1 MSSFLNTQNSI
12 LNLTNRIEINDS
24 FLDSLLKKIDKKN
37 RIKELLLSR
46 TSITHLPKRET
57 LLLFPN
63 LEKINITGTQITKNQ
78 DYITIC
84 YELQSIPKLYYLDI
98 NICQEIDVKIIL
110 LSLPLLKEVNGQKVD
125 INSMKITFQDELNI
139 STYKFIV
146 DFMQNVNK
154 NNLIFV
160 KNFHDN
166 LSSLMTKCLSDINF
180 HCDKYQNNYN
190 LSIFHSIYKINQYL
204 YHNINNYLLIYGQK
218 ELSTTA
224 QANIYKITEQIAL
237 TMNFYEGLI
246 RNISTSISIILDKII
261 NQNIEQYFKQKAK
274 EVEKNINEKKKLLD
288 EQLNKEFH
296 NRTMGNFDSNFTY
309 NESILNNSMNKKGSS
324 YYYEKNNDDITSLI
338 SSNYNDYN
346 NQKYSTSTNF
356 MTSKKG
362 GMGPDEPRG
371 PNINNYS
378 KEKLNYDL
386 LTGGI
391 KKPKSSCSSHN
402 KGFLIIDNNNTNSDN
417 CSIKTF
423 HQKNSSNKMD
433 EFQNVTDK
441 KRDDSKGSRENS
453 LGRQQNNFFTDYNKI
468 NNNNEKNSETKEH
481 NNNHN
486 NHNNINNMNNTN
498 NNNTNSNRN
507 STNSEIIPLNEF
519 IVLINSIYESKEKEE
534 KINLEKGQPQ
544 ETLEH
549 HIYTYL
555 TRKYGVKHIVIE
567 KAFSIFS
574 SLRKYSNIN
583 SDVLLFAK
591 IIRNDI
597 DESSKDFSKEI
608 KKHLEKLLCN
618 KKIDDDIIKIISN
631 SFYCNDTNT
640 KNIFLNKIYAIKDKN
655 KIINTGDVY
664 NIILELEIK
673 ERNIYL
679 KNFRTLFRR
688 VDTDSDGT
696 INSYDTSVLFGIIFD
711 EIKNEFGNDCINYK
725 NKNDFVNN
733 FMKIFNHY
741 IPKSLTF
748 SQIVKYIKD
757 TDNKILEL
765 LSKKK
770 DIQDNNDEMI

>member
-1 MSSFLNTQNSI
+1 MSSILNNQNSI
-12 LNLTNRIEINDS
+12 INLSNRAEINDS
-24 FLDSLLKKIDKKN
+24 SLDNLLKKIEKKN

-63 LEKINITGTQITKNQ
+63 LEKINIIGTHITKNQ
-78 DYITIC
+78 DYITIS

-98 NICQEIDVKIIL
+98 NICQETDVKIIL

-160 KNFHDN
+160 KSFHDN
-166 LSSLMTKCLSDINF
+166 LSSLMSKCLSDINF

-218 ELSTTA
+218 ELNSTA

-261 NQNIEQYFKQKAK
+261 NQNIENYFKQKTK

-309 NESILNNSMNKKGSS
+309 NESILNNSINKKGSS

-362 GMGPDEPRG
+362 AGGMYGGDDIHPS
-371 PNINNYS
+371 NVNT
-378 KEKLNYDL
+378 KEKLNYEL
-386 LTGGI
+386 IAGGI

-402 KGFLIIDNNNTNSDN
+402 KGFLIIDNGNTNSDN

-423 HQKNSSNKMD
+423 HQKNSNKID
-433 EFQNVTDK
+433 EIQNNDK
-441 KRDDSKGSRENS
+441 KRDDSKSSKENS
-453 LGRQQNNFFTDYNKI
+453 LGKKKRNNNGENNYFMNISDLNNNKNNKKEEETNENEI
-468 NNNNEKNSETKEH
+468 NNN
-481 NNNHN
+481 
-486 NHNNINNMNNTN
+486 
-498 NNNTNSNRN
+498 
-507 STNSEIIPLNEF
+507 EIIPMNEF
-519 IVLINSIYESKEKEE
+519 ILLINSIYESKEKEE

-583 SDVLLFAK
+583 SDVLLFSK

-608 KKHLEKLLCN
+608 KKNLEKLLSN
-618 KKIDDDIIKIISN
+618 KKIDEDIIKIISN
-631 SFYCNDTNT
+631 SFYCNN
-640 KNIFLNKIYAIKDKN
+640 KNSKNLFLNKILMIKEKN
-655 KIINTGDVY
+655 KTINIEDIY

-679 KNFRTLFRR
+679 NNFRILFRR
-688 VDTDSDGT
+688 VDTDSDGI
-696 INSYDTSVLFGIIFD
+696 INFYDTSFLFGLIYE
-711 EIKNEFGNDCINYK
+711 EIKNDEGINIK
-725 NKNDFVNN
+725 NKNDFINN
-733 FMKIFNHY
+733 LMKIFNHY

-748 SQIVKYIKD
+748 SQIVKYLQETNK
-757 TDNKILEL
+757 KILDI
-765 LSKKK
+765 LSKKN
-770 DIQDNNDEMI
+770 DIQDNTNDEIR

>member
-1 MSSFLNTQNSI
+1 MSSILNNQNSI
-12 LNLTNRIEINDS
+12 INLSNRVEINDS
-24 FLDSLLKKIDKKN
+24 SLDNLLKKIEKKN

-63 LEKINITGTQITKNQ
+63 LEKINIIGTHITKNQ
-78 DYITIC
+78 DYITIS

-98 NICQEIDVKIIL
+98 NICQETDVKIIL

-160 KNFHDN
+160 KSFHDN
-166 LSSLMTKCLSDINF
+166 LSSLMSKCLSDINF

-218 ELSTTA
+218 ELNSTA

-261 NQNIEQYFKQKAK
+261 NQNIENYFKQKTK

-309 NESILNNSMNKKGSS
+309 NESILNNSINKKGSS

-362 GMGPDEPRG
+362 AGGMYGGDDIHPS
-371 PNINNYS
+371 NINT
-378 KEKLNYDL
+378 KEKLNYEL
-386 LTGGI
+386 IAGGI

-402 KGFLIIDNNNTNSDN
+402 KGFLIIDNGNTNSDN

-423 HQKNSSNKMD
+423 HQKNSNKID
-433 EFQNVTDK
+433 EIQNNDK
-441 KRDDSKGSRENS
+441 KRDDSKSSKENS
-453 LGRQQNNFFTDYNKI
+453 LGKKKRNNNGDNNYFMNISDLNSNKNNKKEEETNENEI
-468 NNNNEKNSETKEH
+468 NNN
-481 NNNHN
+481 
-486 NHNNINNMNNTN
+486 
-498 NNNTNSNRN
+498 
-507 STNSEIIPLNEF
+507 EIIPMNEF
-519 IVLINSIYESKEKEE
+519 ILLINSIYESKEKEE
-534 KINLEKGQPQ
+534 KVNLEKGQPQ

-583 SDVLLFAK
+583 SDVLLFSK

-608 KKHLEKLLCN
+608 KKNLEKLLSN
-618 KKIDDDIIKIISN
+618 KKIDEDIIKIISN
-631 SFYCNDTNT
+631 SFYCNN
-640 KNIFLNKIYAIKDKN
+640 KNSKNLFLNKILTIKENN
-655 KIINTGDVY
+655 KTINIEDIY
-664 NIILELEIK
+664 NIILEIEIK

-679 KNFRTLFRR
+679 NNFRILFRR
-688 VDTDSDGT
+688 VDTDSDGI
-696 INSYDTSVLFGIIFD
+696 INFYDTSFLFGLIYE
-711 EIKNEFGNDCINYK
+711 EIKNDEGINIK
-725 NKNDFVNN
+725 NKNDFINN
-733 FMKIFNHY
+733 LMKIFNHY

-748 SQIVKYIKD
+748 SQIVKYLQETNK
-757 TDNKILEL
+757 KILDI
-765 LSKKK
+765 LSKKN
-770 DIQDNNDEMI
+770 DIQDNANDEMV

>member
-12 LNLTNRIEINDS
+12 LNLSNRIEINDS
-24 FLDSLLKKIDKKN
+24 FLDSFLKKIDKKS

-46 TSITHLPKRET
+46 TNITHLPKRET

-63 LEKINITGTQITKNQ
+63 LERLNITGTQITKNQ
-78 DYITIC
+78 DYLTIS

-98 NICQEIDVKIIL
+98 NICQETDVKIIL

-160 KNFHDN
+160 KSFHDN
-166 LSSLMTKCLSDINF
+166 LSTLMSKCLSDINF

-218 ELSTTA
+218 ELSSTA
-224 QANIYKITEQIAL
+224 QGNIYKITEQIAIA
-237 TMNFYEGLI
+237 MNFYEGLI

-296 NRTMGNFDSNFTY
+296 NRTMGNFDNNFTY
-309 NESILNNSMNKKGSS
+309 NESILNNSINKKGSS

-338 SSNYNDYN
+338 SSNYNDCN

-362 GMGPDEPRG
+362 GYSGEEPKEAS
-371 PNINNYS
+371 INNYP
-378 KEKLNYDL
+378 KEKINYDL
-386 LTGGI
+386 ITGCM
-391 KKPKSSCSSHN
+391 KKPKSSTNSHN
-402 KGFLIIDNNNTNSDN
+402 KGFLIMDNNFTNSDN

-423 HQKNSSNKMD
+423 HKNSNKME
-433 EFQNVTDK
+433 EFQNIIDK
-441 KRDDSKGSRENS
+441 KKDENKNSRESS
-453 LGRQQNNFFTDYNKI
+453 LGKQQNNYFI
-468 NNNNEKNSETKEH
+468 NEKNENNDTTNTNSNNINSN

-486 NHNNINNMNNTN
+486 GI
-498 NNNTNSNRN
+498 
-507 STNSEIIPLNEF
+507 NSEIIPLNDF
-519 IVLINSIYESKEKEE
+519 LILINSIYESKEKEE
-534 KINLEKGQPQ
+534 KINLEKGLPQ

-549 HIYTYL
+549 HIYTFL

-574 SLRKYSNIN
+574 SLRKYCNIN
-583 SDVLLFAK
+583 SDILLFAK

-597 DESSKDFSKEI
+597 DESSREFSKEI
-608 KKHLEKLLCN
+608 KKNLEKLLYN
-618 KKIDDDIIKIISN
+618 KDIDDDIIKIISN
-631 SFYCNDTNT
+631 SFYCNDNNL
-640 KNIFLNKIYAIKDKN
+640 KNLFLNKIYTIKDKN
-655 KIINTGDVY
+655 KIINTEDIY

-679 KNFRTLFRR
+679 KNLRTLFRR

-696 INSYDTSVLFGIIFD
+696 INTYDTNALFGLIYD
-711 EIKNEFGNDCINYK
+711 EIKDDLNKDEINNFK
-725 NKNDFVNN
+725 NKSEFVNN
-733 FMKIFNHY
+733 LMKIFNYY

-748 SQIVKYIKD
+748 SQIVKYLNDNDKIVLDYLSKIND
-757 TDNKILEL
+757 ITDN
-765 LSKKK
+765 
-770 DIQDNNDEMI
+770 NNDDMI

>member
-1 MSSFLNTQNSI
+1 MSSILNNQNSI
-12 LNLTNRIEINDS
+12 INLSNRVEINDS
-24 FLDSLLKKIDKKN
+24 SLDNLLKKIEKKN

-63 LEKINITGTQITKNQ
+63 LEKINIIGTHITKNQ
-78 DYITIC
+78 DYITIS

-98 NICQEIDVKIIL
+98 NICQETDVKIIL

-160 KNFHDN
+160 KSFHDN
-166 LSSLMTKCLSDINF
+166 LSSLMSKCLSDINF

-218 ELSTTA
+218 ELNSTA

-261 NQNIEQYFKQKAK
+261 NQNIENYFKQKTK

-309 NESILNNSMNKKGSS
+309 NESILNNSINKKGSS

-362 GMGPDEPRG
+362 AGGMYGGDDIHPS
-371 PNINNYS
+371 NINT
-378 KEKLNYDL
+378 KEKLNYEL
-386 LTGGI
+386 IAGGI

-402 KGFLIIDNNNTNSDN
+402 KGFLIIDNGNTNSDN

-423 HQKNSSNKMD
+423 HQKNSNKID
-433 EFQNVTDK
+433 EIQNNDK
-441 KRDDSKGSRENS
+441 KRDDSKSSKENS
-453 LGRQQNNFFTDYNKI
+453 LGKKKRNNNGDNNYFMNISDLNNNKNNKKEEETNENEI
-468 NNNNEKNSETKEH
+468 NNN
-481 NNNHN
+481 
-486 NHNNINNMNNTN
+486 
-498 NNNTNSNRN
+498 
-507 STNSEIIPLNEF
+507 EIIPMNEF
-519 IVLINSIYESKEKEE
+519 ILLINSIYESKEKEE
-534 KINLEKGQPQ
+534 KVNLEKGQPQ

-583 SDVLLFAK
+583 SDVLLFSK

-608 KKHLEKLLCN
+608 KKNLEKLLSN
-618 KKIDDDIIKIISN
+618 KKIDEDIIKIISN
-631 SFYCNDTNT
+631 SFYCNN
-640 KNIFLNKIYAIKDKN
+640 KNSKNLFLNKILTIKENN
-655 KIINTGDVY
+655 KTINIEDIY
-664 NIILELEIK
+664 NIILEIEIK

-679 KNFRTLFRR
+679 NNFRILFRR
-688 VDTDSDGT
+688 VDTDSDGI
-696 INSYDTSVLFGIIFD
+696 INFYDTSFLFGLIYE
-711 EIKNEFGNDCINYK
+711 EIKNDEGINIK
-725 NKNDFVNN
+725 NKNDFINN
-733 FMKIFNHY
+733 LMKIFNHY

-748 SQIVKYIKD
+748 SQIVKYLQETNK
-757 TDNKILEL
+757 KILDI
-765 LSKKK
+765 LSKKN
-770 DIQDNNDEMI
+770 DIQDNANDEMV

>member
-1 MSSFLNTQNSI
+1 MSSFLNNQNSI
-12 LNLTNRIEINDS
+12 LNLSNRVEINDS
-24 FLDSLLKKIDKKN
+24 LLDNLLNKIEKKN
-37 RIKELLLSR
+37 KIKELLLSR

-63 LEKINITGTQITKNQ
+63 LEKINIIGTHITKNQ
-78 DYITIC
+78 DYITIS

-98 NICQEIDVKIIL
+98 NICQETDVKIIL

-160 KNFHDN
+160 KSFHDN
-166 LSSLMTKCLSDINF
+166 LSSLMSKCLSDINF

-218 ELSTTA
+218 ELNSTA

-261 NQNIEQYFKQKAK
+261 NQNIENYFKQKTK

-309 NESILNNSMNKKGSS
+309 NESILNNSINKKGSS

-362 GMGPDEPRG
+362 TGGMYGGDDIHPS
-371 PNINNYS
+371 NNYT
-378 KEKLNYDL
+378 KEKLNYEII
-386 LTGGI
+386 TGGI

-402 KGFLIIDNNNTNSDN
+402 KGFLIIDNGNTNSDN

-423 HQKNSSNKMD
+423 HQKNSNKID
-433 EFQNVTDK
+433 DIQNNEK
-441 KRDDSKGSRENS
+441 RRDDSKSSKENS
-453 LGRQQNNFFTDYNKI
+453 LGKKIKNGDNNYFMNISGLNNNKNNKKEEDNNENEI
-468 NNNNEKNSETKEH
+468 NNN
-481 NNNHN
+481 
-486 NHNNINNMNNTN
+486 
-498 NNNTNSNRN
+498 
-507 STNSEIIPLNEF
+507 EIIPMNEF
-519 IVLINSIYESKEKEE
+519 ILLINSIYESKEKEE

-583 SDVLLFAK
+583 SDILLFSK

-608 KKHLEKLLCN
+608 KKNLEKLLSN
-618 KKIDDDIIKIISN
+618 KRIDEDIIKIISN
-631 SFYCNDTNT
+631 SFYCNN
-640 KNIFLNKIYAIKDKN
+640 KNSKNLFLNKILMIKENN
-655 KIINTGDVY
+655 KTISIEDIY

-679 KNFRTLFRR
+679 NNFKILFRR
-688 VDTDSDGT
+688 VDTDSDGI
-696 INSYDTSVLFGIIFD
+696 INFYDTSFLFGLIYE
-711 EIKNEFGNDCINYK
+711 EIKNDEGINIK
-725 NKNDFVNN
+725 NKNDFINN
-733 FMKIFNHY
+733 LMKIFNHY

-748 SQIVKYIKD
+748 SQIVKYLQETNK
-757 TDNKILEL
+757 KILDI
-765 LSKKK
+765 LSKKN
-770 DIQDNNDEMI
+770 DIQDNANDEMV

>member
-12 LNLTNRIEINDS
+12 LNLSNRTEINDS
-24 FLDSLLKKIDKKN
+24 FLDSFLKKIDKKS

-46 TSITHLPKRET
+46 TNITHLPKRET

-63 LEKINITGTQITKNQ
+63 LERLNITGTQITKNQ
-78 DYITIC
+78 DYLTIS

-98 NICQEIDVKIIL
+98 NICQETDVKIIL

-160 KNFHDN
+160 KSFHDN
-166 LSSLMTKCLSDINF
+166 LSTLMSKCLSDINF

-218 ELSTTA
+218 ELSSTA
-224 QANIYKITEQIAL
+224 QGNIYKITEQIAIA
-237 TMNFYEGLI
+237 MNFYEGLI

-296 NRTMGNFDSNFTY
+296 NRTMGNFDNNFTY
-309 NESILNNSMNKKGSS
+309 NESILNNSINKKGSS

-338 SSNYNDYN
+338 SSNYNDCN

-362 GMGPDEPRG
+362 GYSGEEPKEAS
-371 PNINNYS
+371 INNYP
-378 KEKLNYDL
+378 KEKINYDL
-386 LTGGI
+386 ITGCM
-391 KKPKSSCSSHN
+391 KKPKSSTNSHN
-402 KGFLIIDNNNTNSDN
+402 KGFLIMDNNFTNSDN

-423 HQKNSSNKMD
+423 HKNSNKME
-433 EFQNVTDK
+433 EFQNIIDK
-441 KRDDSKGSRENS
+441 KKDENKNSRESS
-453 LGRQQNNFFTDYNKI
+453 LGKQQNNYFI
-468 NNNNEKNSETKEH
+468 NEKNENNDTTNTNSNNINSN

-486 NHNNINNMNNTN
+486 GI
-498 NNNTNSNRN
+498 
-507 STNSEIIPLNEF
+507 NSEIIPLNDF
-519 IVLINSIYESKEKEE
+519 LILINSIYESKEKEE
-534 KINLEKGQPQ
+534 KINLEKGLPQ

-549 HIYTYL
+549 HIYTFL

-574 SLRKYSNIN
+574 SLRKYCNIN
-583 SDVLLFAK
+583 SDILLFAK

-597 DESSKDFSKEI
+597 DESSREFSKEI
-608 KKHLEKLLCN
+608 KKNLEKLLYN
-618 KKIDDDIIKIISN
+618 KNIDDDIIKIISN
-631 SFYCNDTNT
+631 SFYCNDNNL
-640 KNIFLNKIYAIKDKN
+640 KNLFLNKIYTIKDRN
-655 KIINTGDVY
+655 KIINTEDIY

-696 INSYDTSVLFGIIFD
+696 INTYDTNALFGLIYD
-711 EIKNEFGNDCINYK
+711 EIKDDLNKDEINNFK
-725 NKNDFVNN
+725 NKNEFVNN
-733 FMKIFNHY
+733 LMKIFNYY

-748 SQIVKYIKD
+748 SQIVKYLNDNDIIVLDYLTKINYI
-757 TDNKILEL
+757 TDN
-765 LSKKK
+765 
-770 DIQDNNDEMI
+770 NNDDMI

>member
-1 MSSFLNTQNSI
+1 MSSILNNQNSI
-12 LNLTNRIEINDS
+12 INLSNRAEINDS
-24 FLDSLLKKIDKKN
+24 SLDNLLKKIEKKN

-63 LEKINITGTQITKNQ
+63 LEKINIIGTHITKNQ
-78 DYITIC
+78 DYITIS

-98 NICQEIDVKIIL
+98 NICQETDVKIIL

-160 KNFHDN
+160 KSFHDN
-166 LSSLMTKCLSDINF
+166 LSSLMSKCLSDINF

-218 ELSTTA
+218 ELNSTA
-224 QANIYKITEQIAL
+224 QGNIYKITEQIAL

-261 NQNIEQYFKQKAK
+261 NQNIENYFKQKTK

-296 NRTMGNFDSNFTY
+296 NRTMGNFDSNFAY
-309 NESILNNSMNKKGSS
+309 NESILNNSINKKGSS

-362 GMGPDEPRG
+362 AGGMYGGDDIHPS
-371 PNINNYS
+371 NINI
-378 KEKLNYDL
+378 KEKLNYEL
-386 LTGGI
+386 IAGGL

-402 KGFLIIDNNNTNSDN
+402 KGFLIIDNGNTNSDN

-423 HQKNSSNKMD
+423 HQKNSNKID
-433 EFQNVTDK
+433 EIQNNDK
-441 KRDDSKGSRENS
+441 KRDDSKSSKENS
-453 LGRQQNNFFTDYNKI
+453 LGKKKRNNNGENNYFMNISDLNNNKNNKKEEETNENEI
-468 NNNNEKNSETKEH
+468 NNN
-481 NNNHN
+481 
-486 NHNNINNMNNTN
+486 
-498 NNNTNSNRN
+498 
-507 STNSEIIPLNEF
+507 EIIPMNEF
-519 IVLINSIYESKEKEE
+519 ILLINSIYESKEKEE

-583 SDVLLFAK
+583 SDVLLFSK

-608 KKHLEKLLCN
+608 KKNLEKLLSN
-618 KKIDDDIIKIISN
+618 KKIDEDIIKIISN
-631 SFYCNDTNT
+631 SFYCNN
-640 KNIFLNKIYAIKDKN
+640 KNSKNLFLNKILMIKEKN
-655 KIINTGDVY
+655 KTINIEDIY

-679 KNFRTLFRR
+679 NNFRILFRR
-688 VDTDSDGT
+688 VDTDSDGI
-696 INSYDTSVLFGIIFD
+696 INFYDTSFLFGLIYE
-711 EIKNEFGNDCINYK
+711 EIKNDEGINIK
-725 NKNDFVNN
+725 NKNDFINN
-733 FMKIFNHY
+733 LMKIFNHY

-748 SQIVKYIKD
+748 SQIVKYLQETNK
-757 TDNKILEL
+757 KILDI
-765 LSKKK
+765 LSKKN
-770 DIQDNNDEMI
+770 DIQDNANDEMV

>member
-1 MSSFLNTQNSI
+1 MSSILNNQNSI
-12 LNLTNRIEINDS
+12 INLSNRAEINDS
-24 FLDSLLKKIDKKN
+24 SLDNLLKKIEKKN

-63 LEKINITGTQITKNQ
+63 LEKINIIGTHITKNQ
-78 DYITIC
+78 DYITIS

-98 NICQEIDVKIIL
+98 NICQETDVKIIL

-160 KNFHDN
+160 KSFHDN
-166 LSSLMTKCLSDINF
+166 LSSLMSKCLSDINF

-218 ELSTTA
+218 ELNSTA

-261 NQNIEQYFKQKAK
+261 NQNIENYFKQKTK

-309 NESILNNSMNKKGSS
+309 NESILNNSINKKGSS

-362 GMGPDEPRG
+362 AGGMYGGDDIHPS
-371 PNINNYS
+371 NVNT
-378 KEKLNYDL
+378 KEKLNYEL
-386 LTGGI
+386 IAGGI

-402 KGFLIIDNNNTNSDN
+402 KGFLIIDNGNTNSDN

-423 HQKNSSNKMD
+423 HQKNSNKID
-433 EFQNVTDK
+433 EIQNNDK
-441 KRDDSKGSRENS
+441 KRDDSKSSKENS
-453 LGRQQNNFFTDYNKI
+453 LGKKKRNNNGENNYFMNISDLNNNKNNKKEEETNENEI
-468 NNNNEKNSETKEH
+468 NNN
-481 NNNHN
+481 
-486 NHNNINNMNNTN
+486 
-498 NNNTNSNRN
+498 
-507 STNSEIIPLNEF
+507 EIIPMNEF
-519 IVLINSIYESKEKEE
+519 ILLINSIYESKEKEE

-583 SDVLLFAK
+583 SDVLLFSK

-608 KKHLEKLLCN
+608 KKNLEKLLCN
-618 KKIDDDIIKIISN
+618 KKIDEDIIKIISN
-631 SFYCNDTNT
+631 SFYCNN
-640 KNIFLNKIYAIKDKN
+640 KNSKNLFLNKILMIKEKN
-655 KIINTGDVY
+655 KTINIEDIY

-679 KNFRTLFRR
+679 NNFRILFRR
-688 VDTDSDGT
+688 VDTDSDGI
-696 INSYDTSVLFGIIFD
+696 INFYDTSFLFGLIYE
-711 EIKNEFGNDCINYK
+711 EIKNDEGINIK
-725 NKNDFVNN
+725 NKNDFINN
-733 FMKIFNHY
+733 LMKIFNHY

-748 SQIVKYIKD
+748 SQIVKYLQETNK
-757 TDNKILEL
+757 KILDI
-765 LSKKK
+765 LSKKN
-770 DIQDNNDEMI
+770 DIQDNANDEMV

>member
-12 LNLTNRIEINDS
+12 LNLSNRIEINDS
-24 FLDSLLKKIDKKN
+24 FLDSFLKKIDKKS

-46 TSITHLPKRET
+46 TNITHLPKRET

-63 LEKINITGTQITKNQ
+63 LERLNITGTQITKNQ
-78 DYITIC
+78 DYLTIS

-98 NICQEIDVKIIL
+98 NICQETDVKIIL

-160 KNFHDN
+160 KSFHDN
-166 LSSLMTKCLSDINF
+166 LSTLMSKCLSDINF

-218 ELSTTA
+218 ELSSTA
-224 QANIYKITEQIAL
+224 QGNIYKITEQIAIA
-237 TMNFYEGLI
+237 MNFYEGLI

-296 NRTMGNFDSNFTY
+296 NRTMGNFDNNFTY
-309 NESILNNSMNKKGSS
+309 NESILNNSINKKGSS

-338 SSNYNDYN
+338 SSNYNDCN

-362 GMGPDEPRG
+362 GYSGEEPKEAS
-371 PNINNYS
+371 INNYP
-378 KEKLNYDL
+378 KEKINYDL
-386 LTGGI
+386 ITGCM
-391 KKPKSSCSSHN
+391 KKPKSSTNSHN
-402 KGFLIIDNNNTNSDN
+402 KGFLIMDNNFTNSDN

-423 HQKNSSNKMD
+423 HKNSNKME
-433 EFQNVTDK
+433 EFQNIIDK
-441 KRDDSKGSRENS
+441 KKDENKNSRESS
-453 LGRQQNNFFTDYNKI
+453 LGKQQNNYFI
-468 NNNNEKNSETKEH
+468 NEKNENNDTTNTNSNNINSN

-486 NHNNINNMNNTN
+486 GI
-498 NNNTNSNRN
+498 
-507 STNSEIIPLNEF
+507 NSEIIPLNDF
-519 IVLINSIYESKEKEE
+519 LILINSIYESKEKEE
-534 KINLEKGQPQ
+534 KINLEKGLPQ

-549 HIYTYL
+549 HIYTFL

-574 SLRKYSNIN
+574 SLRKYCNIN
-583 SDVLLFAK
+583 SDILLFAK

-597 DESSKDFSKEI
+597 DESSREFSKEI
-608 KKHLEKLLCN
+608 KKNLEKLLYN
-618 KKIDDDIIKIISN
+618 KNIDDDIVKIISN
-631 SFYCNDTNT
+631 SFYCNDNNL
-640 KNIFLNKIYAIKDKN
+640 KNLFLNKIYTIKDKN
-655 KIINTGDVY
+655 KIINTEDIY

-696 INSYDTSVLFGIIFD
+696 INTYDTNALFGLIYD
-711 EIKNEFGNDCINYK
+711 EIKDDLNKDEINNFK
-725 NKNDFVNN
+725 NKNEFVNN
-733 FMKIFNHY
+733 LMKIFNYY

-748 SQIVKYIKD
+748 SQIVKYLNDNDKIVLDYLTKINYI
-757 TDNKILEL
+757 TDN
-765 LSKKK
+765 
-770 DIQDNNDEMI
+770 NNDDMI

>member
-1 MSSFLNTQNSI
+1 MSSILNNQNSI
-12 LNLTNRIEINDS
+12 INLSNRVEINDS
-24 FLDSLLKKIDKKN
+24 SLDNLLKKIEKKN

-63 LEKINITGTQITKNQ
+63 LEKINIIGTHITKNQ
-78 DYITIC
+78 DYITIS

-98 NICQEIDVKIIL
+98 NICQETDVKIIL

-160 KNFHDN
+160 KSFHDN
-166 LSSLMTKCLSDINF
+166 LSSLMSKCLSDINF

-218 ELSTTA
+218 ELNSTA

-261 NQNIEQYFKQKAK
+261 NQNIENYFKQKTK

-309 NESILNNSMNKKGSS
+309 NESILNNSINKKGSS

-362 GMGPDEPRG
+362 AGGMYGGDDIHPS
-371 PNINNYS
+371 NINT
-378 KEKLNYDL
+378 KEKLNYEL
-386 LTGGI
+386 IAGGI

-402 KGFLIIDNNNTNSDN
+402 KGFLIIDNGNTNSDN

-423 HQKNSSNKMD
+423 HQKNSNKID
-433 EFQNVTDK
+433 EIQNNDK
-441 KRDDSKGSRENS
+441 KRDDSKSSKENS
-453 LGRQQNNFFTDYNKI
+453 LGKKKR
-468 NNNNEKNSETKEH
+468 NNNGEYFM
-481 NNNHN
+481 
-486 NHNNINNMNNTN
+486 NISDV
-498 NNNTNSNRN
+498 NSNKN
-507 STNSEIIPLNEF
+507 NKKEEENNENEIIPMNEF
-519 IVLINSIYESKEKEE
+519 ILLI
-534 KINLEKGQPQ
+534 L
-544 ETLEH
+544 
-549 HIYTYL
+549 
-555 TRKYGVKHIVIE
+555 
-567 KAFSIFS
+567 
-574 SLRKYSNIN
+574 
-583 SDVLLFAK
+583 
-591 IIRNDI
+591 
-597 DESSKDFSKEI
+597 
-608 KKHLEKLLCN
+608 
-618 KKIDDDIIKIISN
+618 
-631 SFYCNDTNT
+631 
-640 KNIFLNKIYAIKDKN
+640 
-655 KIINTGDVY
+655 
-664 NIILELEIK
+664 
-673 ERNIYL
+673 
-679 KNFRTLFRR
+679 
-688 VDTDSDGT
+688 
-696 INSYDTSVLFGIIFD
+696 
-711 EIKNEFGNDCINYK
+711 
-725 NKNDFVNN
+725 
-733 FMKIFNHY
+733 Y
-741 IPKSLTF
+741 I
-748 SQIVKYIKD
+748 
-757 TDNKILEL
+757 
-765 LSKKK
+765 
-770 DIQDNNDEMI
+770 

>member
-12 LNLTNRIEINDS
+12 LNLSNRIEINDS
-24 FLDSLLKKIDKKN
+24 FLDSFLKKIDKKS

-46 TSITHLPKRET
+46 TNITHLPKRET

-63 LEKINITGTQITKNQ
+63 LERLNITGTQITKNQ
-78 DYITIC
+78 DYLTIS

-98 NICQEIDVKIIL
+98 NICQETDVKIIL

-160 KNFHDN
+160 KSFHDN
-166 LSSLMTKCLSDINF
+166 LSTLMSKCLSDINF

-218 ELSTTA
+218 ELSSTA
-224 QANIYKITEQIAL
+224 QGNIYKITEQIAIA
-237 TMNFYEGLI
+237 MNFYEGLI

-296 NRTMGNFDSNFTY
+296 NRTMGNFDNNFTY
-309 NESILNNSMNKKGSS
+309 NESILNNSINKKGSS

-338 SSNYNDYN
+338 SSNYNDCN

-362 GMGPDEPRG
+362 GYSGEEPKEAS
-371 PNINNYS
+371 INNYP
-378 KEKLNYDL
+378 KEKINYDL
-386 LTGGI
+386 ITGCM
-391 KKPKSSCSSHN
+391 KKPKSSTNSHN
-402 KGFLIIDNNNTNSDN
+402 KGFLIMDNNFTNSDN

-423 HQKNSSNKMD
+423 HKNSNKME
-433 EFQNVTDK
+433 EFQNIIDK
-441 KRDDSKGSRENS
+441 KKDENKNSRESS
-453 LGRQQNNFFTDYNKI
+453 LGRQQNNYFIK
-468 NNNNEKNSETKEH
+468 EKNENNDTTNTNSNNINSN

-486 NHNNINNMNNTN
+486 GI
-498 NNNTNSNRN
+498 
-507 STNSEIIPLNEF
+507 NSEIIPLNDF
-519 IVLINSIYESKEKEE
+519 LILINSIYESKEKEE
-534 KINLEKGQPQ
+534 KINLEKGLPQ

-549 HIYTYL
+549 HIYTFL

-574 SLRKYSNIN
+574 SLRKYCNIN
-583 SDVLLFAK
+583 SDILLFAK

-597 DESSKDFSKEI
+597 DESSREFSKEI
-608 KKHLEKLLCN
+608 KKNLEKLLYN
-618 KKIDDDIIKIISN
+618 KNIDDDIIKIISN
-631 SFYCNDTNT
+631 SFYCNDNNL
-640 KNIFLNKIYAIKDKN
+640 KNLFLNKIYTIKDRN
-655 KIINTGDVY
+655 KIINTEDIY

-679 KNFRTLFRR
+679 KNFRALFRR

-696 INSYDTSVLFGIIFD
+696 INTYDTNALFGLIYD
-711 EIKNEFGNDCINYK
+711 EIKDDLNKDEINNFK
-725 NKNDFVNN
+725 NKNEFVNN
-733 FMKIFNHY
+733 LMKIFNYY

-748 SQIVKYIKD
+748 SQIVKYLNDNDKIVLDYLTKIND
-757 TDNKILEL
+757 ITDN
-765 LSKKK
+765 
-770 DIQDNNDEMI
+770 NNDDMI

>member
-1 MSSFLNTQNSI
+1 MSSILNNQNSI
-12 LNLTNRIEINDS
+12 INLSNRVEINDS
-24 FLDSLLKKIDKKN
+24 SLDNLLKKIEKKN

-63 LEKINITGTQITKNQ
+63 LEKINIIGTHITKNQ
-78 DYITIC
+78 DYITIS

-98 NICQEIDVKIIL
+98 NICQETDVKIIL

-160 KNFHDN
+160 KSFHDN
-166 LSSLMTKCLSDINF
+166 LSSLMSKCLSDINF

-218 ELSTTA
+218 ELNSTA

-261 NQNIEQYFKQKAK
+261 NQNIENYFKQKTK

-309 NESILNNSMNKKGSS
+309 NESILNNSINKKGSS

-362 GMGPDEPRG
+362 AGGMYGGDDIHPS
-371 PNINNYS
+371 NINT
-378 KEKLNYDL
+378 KEKLNYEL
-386 LTGGI
+386 IAGGI

-402 KGFLIIDNNNTNSDN
+402 KGFLIIDNGNTNSDN

-423 HQKNSSNKMD
+423 HQKNSNKID
-433 EFQNVTDK
+433 EIQNNDK
-441 KRDDSKGSRENS
+441 KRDDSKSSKENS
-453 LGRQQNNFFTDYNKI
+453 LGKKKRNNNGDNNYFINISDLNSNKNNKKEEETNENEI
-468 NNNNEKNSETKEH
+468 NNN
-481 NNNHN
+481 
-486 NHNNINNMNNTN
+486 
-498 NNNTNSNRN
+498 
-507 STNSEIIPLNEF
+507 EIIPMNEF
-519 IVLINSIYESKEKEE
+519 ILLINSIYESKEKEE
-534 KINLEKGQPQ
+534 KVNLEKGQPQ

-583 SDVLLFAK
+583 SDVLLFSK

-608 KKHLEKLLCN
+608 KKNLEKLLSN
-618 KKIDDDIIKIISN
+618 KKIDEDIIKIISN
-631 SFYCNDTNT
+631 SFYCNN
-640 KNIFLNKIYAIKDKN
+640 KNSKNLFLNKILTIKENN
-655 KIINTGDVY
+655 KTINIEDIY
-664 NIILELEIK
+664 NIILEIEIK

-679 KNFRTLFRR
+679 NNFRILFRR
-688 VDTDSDGT
+688 VDTDSDGI
-696 INSYDTSVLFGIIFD
+696 INFYDTSFLFGLIYE
-711 EIKNEFGNDCINYK
+711 EIKNDEGINIK
-725 NKNDFVNN
+725 NKNDFINN
-733 FMKIFNHY
+733 LMKIFNHY

-748 SQIVKYIKD
+748 SQIVKYLQETNK
-757 TDNKILEL
+757 KILDI
-765 LSKKK
+765 LSKKN
-770 DIQDNNDEMI
+770 DIQDNANDEMV

>member
-274 EVEKNINEKKKLLD
+274 EVEKNINQKKKLLD

>member
-1 MSSFLNTQNSI
+1 MSSILNNQNSI
-12 LNLTNRIEINDS
+12 LNLSNRVEINDS
-24 FLDSLLKKIDKKN
+24 SLDNLLKKIEKKN

-63 LEKINITGTQITKNQ
+63 LEKINIIGTHITKNQ
-78 DYITIC
+78 DYITIS

-98 NICQEIDVKIIL
+98 NICQETDVKIIL

-160 KNFHDN
+160 KSFHDN
-166 LSSLMTKCLSDINF
+166 LSSLMSKCLSDINF

-218 ELSTTA
+218 ELNSTA

-261 NQNIEQYFKQKAK
+261 NQNIENYFKQKTK

-309 NESILNNSMNKKGSS
+309 NESILNNSINKKGSS

-362 GMGPDEPRG
+362 AGGMYGGDDIHPS
-371 PNINNYS
+371 NINT
-378 KEKLNYDL
+378 KEKLNYEL
-386 LTGGI
+386 IAGGI

-402 KGFLIIDNNNTNSDN
+402 KGFLIIDNGNTNSDN

-423 HQKNSSNKMD
+423 HQKNSNKID
-433 EFQNVTDK
+433 EIQNNDK
-441 KRDDSKGSRENS
+441 KRDDSKSSKENS
-453 LGRQQNNFFTDYNKI
+453 LGKKKRNNNGDNNYFMNISDLNSNKNNKKEEETNENEI
-468 NNNNEKNSETKEH
+468 NNN
-481 NNNHN
+481 
-486 NHNNINNMNNTN
+486 
-498 NNNTNSNRN
+498 
-507 STNSEIIPLNEF
+507 EIIPMNEF
-519 IVLINSIYESKEKEE
+519 ILLINSIYESKEKEE
-534 KINLEKGQPQ
+534 KVNLEKGQPQ

-583 SDVLLFAK
+583 SDVLLFSK

-608 KKHLEKLLCN
+608 KKNLEKLLSN
-618 KKIDDDIIKIISN
+618 KKIDEDIIKIISN
-631 SFYCNDTNT
+631 SFYCNN
-640 KNIFLNKIYAIKDKN
+640 KNSKNLFLNKILTIKENN
-655 KIINTGDVY
+655 KTINIEDIY
-664 NIILELEIK
+664 NIILEIEIK

-679 KNFRTLFRR
+679 NNFRILFRR
-688 VDTDSDGT
+688 VDTDSDGI
-696 INSYDTSVLFGIIFD
+696 INFYDTSFLFGLIYE
-711 EIKNEFGNDCINYK
+711 EIKNDEGINIK
-725 NKNDFVNN
+725 NKNDFINN
-733 FMKIFNHY
+733 LMKIFNHY

-748 SQIVKYIKD
+748 SQIVKYLQETNK
-757 TDNKILEL
+757 KILDI
-765 LSKKK
+765 LSKKN
-770 DIQDNNDEMI
+770 DIQDNTNDELV

>member
-1 MSSFLNTQNSI
+1 MSSILNNQNSI
-12 LNLTNRIEINDS
+12 LNLSNRVEINDS
-24 FLDSLLKKIDKKN
+24 SLDNLLKKIEKKN

-63 LEKINITGTQITKNQ
+63 LEKINIIGTHITKNQ
-78 DYITIC
+78 DYITIS

-98 NICQEIDVKIIL
+98 NICQETDVKIIL

-125 INSMKITFQDELNI
+125 INSMKITFQEELNM

-146 DFMQNVNK
+146 DFMQYVNK
-154 NNLIFV
+154 NNLIFIE
-160 KNFHDN
+160 KFHDN
-166 LSSLMTKCLSDINF
+166 LSSLMSKCLSDINF

-204 YHNINNYLLIYGQK
+204 YHNINNYLLIYGLK
-218 ELSTTA
+218 ELNTEQ
-224 QANIYKITEQIAL
+224 QANVYKITEQIAL

-261 NQNIEQYFKQKAK
+261 NQNIENYFKQKTK

-309 NESILNNSMNKKGSS
+309 NESILNNSINKKGSS

-362 GMGPDEPRG
+362 AGGMYGGDDIHPS
-371 PNINNYS
+371 NINA
-378 KEKLNYDL
+378 KEKLNYEL
-386 LTGGI
+386 IAGGI

-402 KGFLIIDNNNTNSDN
+402 KGFLIIDNGNTNSDN

-423 HQKNSSNKMD
+423 HQKNSNKID
-433 EFQNVTDK
+433 EIQNNDK
-441 KRDDSKGSRENS
+441 KRDDSKSSKENS
-453 LGRQQNNFFTDYNKI
+453 LGKKKRNNNGEYFMNISDVNNNKNNKKEEENNENEI
-468 NNNNEKNSETKEH
+468 NNN
-481 NNNHN
+481 
-486 NHNNINNMNNTN
+486 
-498 NNNTNSNRN
+498 
-507 STNSEIIPLNEF
+507 EIIPINDF
-519 IVLINSIYESKEKEE
+519 ILLINSIYESKEKEE
-534 KINLEKGQPQ
+534 KVNLEKGLPQ

-583 SDVLLFAK
+583 SDVLLFSK

-608 KKHLEKLLCN
+608 KKNLEKLLSN
-618 KKIDDDIIKIISN
+618 KKIDEDIIKIISN
-631 SFYCNDTNT
+631 SFYCNN
-640 KNIFLNKIYAIKDKN
+640 KNSKNLFLNKILTIKEKN
-655 KIINTGDVY
+655 KTISIEDIY

-679 KNFRTLFRR
+679 NNFRILFRR
-688 VDTDSDGT
+688 VDTDSDGI
-696 INSYDTSVLFGIIFD
+696 INFYDTSFLFGLIYE
-711 EIKNEFGNDCINYK
+711 EIKNDEGINIK
-725 NKNDFVNN
+725 NKNDFINN
-733 FMKIFNHY
+733 LMKIFNHY

-748 SQIVKYIKD
+748 SQIVKYLQETNK
-757 TDNKILEL
+757 KILDI
-765 LSKKK
+765 LSKKN
-770 DIQDNNDEMI
+770 DIQDNTNDELV

>member
-1 MSSFLNTQNSI
+1 MSSILNNQNSI
-12 LNLTNRIEINDS
+12 INLSNHAEINDTS
-24 FLDSLLKKIDKKN
+24 LDNLLKKIDKKN

-46 TSITHLPKRET
+46 TSLTHLPKRET
-57 LLLFPN
+57 ILLFPN
-63 LEKINITGTQITKNQ
+63 LEKINIIGTLITKNQ
-78 DYITIC
+78 DYITIS

-98 NICQEIDVKIIL
+98 NICQETDVKIIL

-160 KNFHDN
+160 KSFHDN
-166 LSSLMTKCLSDINF
+166 LSSLMSKCLSDINF

-218 ELSTTA
+218 ELNSTA

-261 NQNIEQYFKQKAK
+261 NQNIENYFKQKTK

-309 NESILNNSMNKKGSS
+309 NESILNNSINKKGSS

-362 GMGPDEPRG
+362 AGGMYGGDDIHPS
-371 PNINNYS
+371 NVNT
-378 KEKLNYDL
+378 KEKLNYEL
-386 LTGGI
+386 IAGGI

-402 KGFLIIDNNNTNSDN
+402 KGFLIIDNGNTNSDN

-423 HQKNSSNKMD
+423 HQKNSNKID
-433 EFQNVTDK
+433 EIQNNDK
-441 KRDDSKGSRENS
+441 KRDDSKSSKENS
-453 LGRQQNNFFTDYNKI
+453 LGKKKRNNNGDNNYFMNISDLNNNKNNKKEEENNENEI
-468 NNNNEKNSETKEH
+468 NNN
-481 NNNHN
+481 
-486 NHNNINNMNNTN
+486 
-498 NNNTNSNRN
+498 
-507 STNSEIIPLNEF
+507 EIIPMNEF
-519 IVLINSIYESKEKEE
+519 ILLINSIYESKEKEE

-583 SDVLLFAK
+583 SDVLLFSK

-608 KKHLEKLLCN
+608 KKNLEKLLCN
-618 KKIDDDIIKIISN
+618 KKIDEDIIKIISN
-631 SFYCNDTNT
+631 SFYCNN
-640 KNIFLNKIYAIKDKN
+640 KNSKNLFLNKILMIKEKN
-655 KIINTGDVY
+655 KTINIEDIY

-679 KNFRTLFRR
+679 NNFRILFRR
-688 VDTDSDGT
+688 VDTDSDGI
-696 INSYDTSVLFGIIFD
+696 INFYDTSFLFGLIYE
-711 EIKNEFGNDCINYK
+711 EIKNDEGINIK
-725 NKNDFVNN
+725 NKNDFINN
-733 FMKIFNHY
+733 LMKIFNHY

-748 SQIVKYIKD
+748 SQIVKYLQETNK
-757 TDNKILEL
+757 KILDI
-765 LSKKK
+765 LSKKN
-770 DIQDNNDEMI
+770 DIQDNSNDEMV

>member
-1 MSSFLNTQNSI
+1 MSSILNNQNSI
-12 LNLTNRIEINDS
+12 INLSNRAEINDS
-24 FLDSLLKKIDKKN
+24 SLDNLLKKIEKKN

-63 LEKINITGTQITKNQ
+63 LEKINIIGTHITKNQ
-78 DYITIC
+78 DYITIS

-98 NICQEIDVKIIL
+98 NICQETDVKIIL

-160 KNFHDN
+160 KSFHDN
-166 LSSLMTKCLSDINF
+166 LSSLMSKCLSDINF

-218 ELSTTA
+218 ELNSTA
-224 QANIYKITEQIAL
+224 QGNIYKITEQIAL

-261 NQNIEQYFKQKAK
+261 NQNIENYFKQKTK

-309 NESILNNSMNKKGSS
+309 NESILNNSINKKGSS

-362 GMGPDEPRG
+362 AGGMYGGDDIHPS
-371 PNINNYS
+371 NINT
-378 KEKLNYDL
+378 KEKLNYEL
-386 LTGGI
+386 IAGGI

-402 KGFLIIDNNNTNSDN
+402 KGFLIIDNGNTNSDN

-423 HQKNSSNKMD
+423 HQKNSNKID
-433 EFQNVTDK
+433 EIQNNDK
-441 KRDDSKGSRENS
+441 KRDDSKSSKENS
-453 LGRQQNNFFTDYNKI
+453 LGKKKRNNNGDNNYFMNISDLNNNKNNKKEEENNENEI
-468 NNNNEKNSETKEH
+468 NNN
-481 NNNHN
+481 
-486 NHNNINNMNNTN
+486 
-498 NNNTNSNRN
+498 
-507 STNSEIIPLNEF
+507 EIIPMNEF
-519 IVLINSIYESKEKEE
+519 ILLINSIYESKEKEE

-583 SDVLLFAK
+583 SDVLLFSK

-608 KKHLEKLLCN
+608 KKNLEKLLCN
-618 KKIDDDIIKIISN
+618 KKIDEDIIKIISN
-631 SFYCNDTNT
+631 SFYCNN
-640 KNIFLNKIYAIKDKN
+640 KNSKNLFLNKILMIKEKN
-655 KIINTGDVY
+655 KTINIEDIY

-679 KNFRTLFRR
+679 NNFRILFRR
-688 VDTDSDGT
+688 VDTDSDGI
-696 INSYDTSVLFGIIFD
+696 INFYDTSFLFGLIYE
-711 EIKNEFGNDCINYK
+711 EIKNDEGINIK
-725 NKNDFVNN
+725 NKNDFINN
-733 FMKIFNHY
+733 LMKIFNHY

-748 SQIVKYIKD
+748 SQIVKYLQETNK
-757 TDNKILEL
+757 KILDI
-765 LSKKK
+765 LSKKN
-770 DIQDNNDEMI
+770 DIQDNTNDEIR

>member
-1 MSSFLNTQNSI
+1 MSSISNNQNSI
-12 LNLTNRIEINDS
+12 LNLSNRVEINDTS
-24 FLDSLLKKIDKKN
+24 LDNLLKKIEKKN

-63 LEKINITGTQITKNQ
+63 LEKINIIGTHITKNQ
-78 DYITIC
+78 DYITIS

-98 NICQEIDVKIIL
+98 NICQETDVKIIL

-160 KNFHDN
+160 KSFHDN
-166 LSSLMTKCLSDINF
+166 LSSLMSNCLSDINF

-218 ELSTTA
+218 ELNSTA

-237 TMNFYEGLI
+237 KMNFYEGLI

-261 NQNIEQYFKQKAK
+261 NQNIENYFKQKTK

-309 NESILNNSMNKKGSS
+309 NESILNNSINKKGSS

-362 GMGPDEPRG
+362 AGGMYGGDDIHPS
-371 PNINNYS
+371 NINT
-378 KEKLNYDL
+378 KEKLNYEL
-386 LTGGI
+386 IAGGI

-402 KGFLIIDNNNTNSDN
+402 KGFLIIDNGNTNSDN

-423 HQKNSSNKMD
+423 HQKNSNKID
-433 EFQNVTDK
+433 EIQNNDK
-441 KRDDSKGSRENS
+441 KRDDSKSSKENS
-453 LGRQQNNFFTDYNKI
+453 LGKKKRNNNGENNYFMNISDLNNNKNNKKEEENNENEI
-468 NNNNEKNSETKEH
+468 NNN
-481 NNNHN
+481 
-486 NHNNINNMNNTN
+486 
-498 NNNTNSNRN
+498 
-507 STNSEIIPLNEF
+507 EIIPMNEF
-519 IVLINSIYESKEKEE
+519 ILLINSIYESKEKEE

-583 SDVLLFAK
+583 SDVLLFSK
-591 IIRNDI
+591 IIRNEI

-608 KKHLEKLLCN
+608 KKNLEKLLSN
-618 KKIDDDIIKIISN
+618 KKIDEDIIKIISN
-631 SFYCNDTNT
+631 SFYCNN
-640 KNIFLNKIYAIKDKN
+640 KNSKNLFLNKILMIKEKN
-655 KIINTGDVY
+655 KTINIEDIY

-679 KNFRTLFRR
+679 NNFRILFRR
-688 VDTDSDGT
+688 VDTDSDGI
-696 INSYDTSVLFGIIFD
+696 INFYDTSFLFGLIYE
-711 EIKNEFGNDCINYK
+711 EIKNDEGINIK
-725 NKNDFVNN
+725 NKNDFINN
-733 FMKIFNHY
+733 LMKIFNHY

-748 SQIVKYIKD
+748 SQIVKYLQETNK
-757 TDNKILEL
+757 KILDI
-765 LSKKK
+765 LSKKN
-770 DIQDNNDEMI
+770 DIQDNANDEMV

>member
-12 LNLTNRIEINDS
+12 LNLSNRIEINDS
-24 FLDSLLKKIDKKN
+24 FLDSFLKKIDKKS

-46 TSITHLPKRET
+46 TNITHLPKRET

-63 LEKINITGTQITKNQ
+63 LERLNITGTQITKNQ
-78 DYITIC
+78 DYLTIS

-98 NICQEIDVKIIL
+98 NICQETDVKIIL

-160 KNFHDN
+160 KSFHDN
-166 LSSLMTKCLSDINF
+166 LSTLMSKCLSDINF

-218 ELSTTA
+218 ELSSTA
-224 QANIYKITEQIAL
+224 QGNIYKITEQIAIA
-237 TMNFYEGLI
+237 MNFYEGLI

-296 NRTMGNFDSNFTY
+296 NRTMGNFDNNFTY
-309 NESILNNSMNKKGSS
+309 IESILNNSINKKGSS

-338 SSNYNDYN
+338 SSNYNDCN

-362 GMGPDEPRG
+362 GYSGEEPKEAS
-371 PNINNYS
+371 INNYP
-378 KEKLNYDL
+378 KEKINYDL
-386 LTGGI
+386 ITGCM
-391 KKPKSSCSSHN
+391 KKPKSSTNSHN
-402 KGFLIIDNNNTNSDN
+402 KGFLIMDNNFTNSDN

-423 HQKNSSNKMD
+423 HKNSNKME
-433 EFQNVTDK
+433 EFQNIIDK
-441 KRDDSKGSRENS
+441 KKDENKNSRESS
-453 LGRQQNNFFTDYNKI
+453 LGRQQNNYFIK
-468 NNNNEKNSETKEH
+468 EKNENNGTTNTNSNNINSN

-486 NHNNINNMNNTN
+486 GI
-498 NNNTNSNRN
+498 
-507 STNSEIIPLNEF
+507 NSEIIPLNDF
-519 IVLINSIYESKEKEE
+519 LILINSIYESKEKEE
-534 KINLEKGQPQ
+534 KINLEKGLPQ

-549 HIYTYL
+549 HIYTFL
-555 TRKYGVKHIVIE
+555 TRKYGIKHIVIE

-574 SLRKYSNIN
+574 SLRKYCNIN
-583 SDVLLFAK
+583 SDILLFAK

-597 DESSKDFSKEI
+597 DESSREFSKEI
-608 KKHLEKLLCN
+608 KKIWKN
-618 KKIDDDIIKIISN
+618 YYIIKILMM
-631 SFYCNDTNT
+631 TLL
-640 KNIFLNKIYAIKDKN
+640 KLFLIHFIAM
-655 KIINTGDVY
+655 II
-664 NIILELEIK
+664 I
-673 ERNIYL
+673 
-679 KNFRTLFRR
+679 
-688 VDTDSDGT
+688 
-696 INSYDTSVLFGIIFD
+696 
-711 EIKNEFGNDCINYK
+711 
-725 NKNDFVNN
+725 
-733 FMKIFNHY
+733 
-741 IPKSLTF
+741 
-748 SQIVKYIKD
+748 
-757 TDNKILEL
+757 
-765 LSKKK
+765 
-770 DIQDNNDEMI
+770 

>member
-1 MSSFLNTQNSI
+1 MSSILNNQNSI
-12 LNLTNRIEINDS
+12 INLSNRVEINDS
-24 FLDSLLKKIDKKN
+24 SLDNLLKKIEKKN

-63 LEKINITGTQITKNQ
+63 LEKINIIGTHITKNQ
-78 DYITIC
+78 DYITIS

-98 NICQEIDVKIIL
+98 NICQETDVKIIL

-160 KNFHDN
+160 KSFHDN
-166 LSSLMTKCLSDINF
+166 LSSLMSKCLSDINF

-218 ELSTTA
+218 ELNSTA

-261 NQNIEQYFKQKAK
+261 NQNIENYFKQKTK

-309 NESILNNSMNKKGSS
+309 NESILNNSINKKGSS

-362 GMGPDEPRG
+362 AGGMYGGDDIHPS
-371 PNINNYS
+371 NINT
-378 KEKLNYDL
+378 KEKLNYEL
-386 LTGGI
+386 IAGGI

-402 KGFLIIDNNNTNSDN
+402 KGFLIIDNGNTNSDN

-423 HQKNSSNKMD
+423 HQKNSNKID
-433 EFQNVTDK
+433 EIQNNDK
-441 KRDDSKGSRENS
+441 KRDDSKSSKENS
-453 LGRQQNNFFTDYNKI
+453 LGKKKRNNNGDNNYFMNISDLNNNKNNKKEEETNENEI
-468 NNNNEKNSETKEH
+468 NNN
-481 NNNHN
+481 
-486 NHNNINNMNNTN
+486 
-498 NNNTNSNRN
+498 
-507 STNSEIIPLNEF
+507 EIIPMNEF
-519 IVLINSIYESKEKEE
+519 ILLINSIYESKEKEE
-534 KINLEKGQPQ
+534 KVNLEKGQPQ

-583 SDVLLFAK
+583 SDVLLFSK

-608 KKHLEKLLCN
+608 KKNLEKLLSN
-618 KKIDDDIIKIISN
+618 KKIDEDIIKIISN
-631 SFYCNDTNT
+631 SFYCNN
-640 KNIFLNKIYAIKDKN
+640 KNSKNLFLNKILTIKENN
-655 KIINTGDVY
+655 KTINIEDIY

-679 KNFRTLFRR
+679 NNFRILFRR
-688 VDTDSDGT
+688 VDTDSDGI
-696 INSYDTSVLFGIIFD
+696 INFYDTSFLFGLIYE
-711 EIKNEFGNDCINYK
+711 EIKNDEGINIK
-725 NKNDFVNN
+725 NKNDFINN
-733 FMKIFNHY
+733 LMKIFNHY

-748 SQIVKYIKD
+748 SQIVKYLQETNK
-757 TDNKILEL
+757 KILDI
-765 LSKKK
+765 LSKKN
-770 DIQDNNDEMI
+770 DIQDNANDEMV

>member
-1 MSSFLNTQNSI
+1 MSSILNNQNSI
-12 LNLTNRIEINDS
+12 LNLSNRVEINDS
-24 FLDSLLKKIDKKN
+24 SLDNLLKKIEKKN

-63 LEKINITGTQITKNQ
+63 LEKINIIGTHITKNQ
-78 DYITIC
+78 DYITIS

-98 NICQEIDVKIIL
+98 NICQETDVKIIL

-125 INSMKITFQDELNI
+125 INSMKITFQEELNM

-146 DFMQNVNK
+146 DFMQYVNK
-154 NNLIFV
+154 NNLIFIE
-160 KNFHDN
+160 KFHDN
-166 LSSLMTKCLSDINF
+166 LSSLMSKCLSDINF

-204 YHNINNYLLIYGQK
+204 YHNINNYLLIYGLK
-218 ELSTTA
+218 ELNTEQ
-224 QANIYKITEQIAL
+224 QANVYKITEQIAL

-261 NQNIEQYFKQKAK
+261 NQNIENYFKQKTK

-309 NESILNNSMNKKGSS
+309 NESILNNSINKKGSS

-362 GMGPDEPRG
+362 AGGMYGGDDIHPS
-371 PNINNYS
+371 NINA
-378 KEKLNYDL
+378 KEKLNYEL
-386 LTGGI
+386 ITGGI

-402 KGFLIIDNNNTNSDN
+402 KGFLIIDNGNTNSDN

-423 HQKNSSNKMD
+423 HQKNSNKID
-433 EFQNVTDK
+433 EIQNNDK
-441 KRDDSKGSRENS
+441 KRDDSKSSKENS
-453 LGRQQNNFFTDYNKI
+453 LGKKKRNNNGEYFMNISDVNSNKNNKKEEENNENEI
-468 NNNNEKNSETKEH
+468 NNN
-481 NNNHN
+481 
-486 NHNNINNMNNTN
+486 
-498 NNNTNSNRN
+498 
-507 STNSEIIPLNEF
+507 EIIPINDF
-519 IVLINSIYESKEKEE
+519 ILLINSIYESKEKEE
-534 KINLEKGQPQ
+534 KVNLEKGLPQ

-583 SDVLLFAK
+583 SDVLLFSK

-608 KKHLEKLLCN
+608 KKNLEKLLSN
-618 KKIDDDIIKIISN
+618 KKIDEDIIKIISN
-631 SFYCNDTNT
+631 SFYCNN
-640 KNIFLNKIYAIKDKN
+640 KNSKNLFLNKILTIKEKN
-655 KIINTGDVY
+655 KTISIEDIY

-679 KNFRTLFRR
+679 NNFRILFRR
-688 VDTDSDGT
+688 VDTDSDGI
-696 INSYDTSVLFGIIFD
+696 INFYDTSFLFGLIYE
-711 EIKNEFGNDCINYK
+711 EIKNDEGINIK
-725 NKNDFVNN
+725 NKNDFINN
-733 FMKIFNHY
+733 LMKIFNHY

-748 SQIVKYIKD
+748 SQIVKYLQETNK
-757 TDNKILEL
+757 KILDI
-765 LSKKK
+765 LSKKN
-770 DIQDNNDEMI
+770 DIQDNANDEMV

>member
-1 MSSFLNTQNSI
+1 MSYFLNNQNSI
-12 LNLTNRIEINDS
+12 INLTNRIEINDS
-24 FLDSLLKKIDKKN
+24 LLDSILKKIEKKN

-57 LLLFPN
+57 LLQFPN
-63 LEKINITGTQITKNQ
+63 LERINITGTQITKNQ
-78 DYITIC
+78 DYITIS
-84 YELQSIPKLYYLDI
+84 YELQSIPKLYYLDL
-98 NICQEIDVKIIL
+98 NICQETDVKIIL

-146 DFMQNVNK
+146 EFMQNVNK
-154 NNLIFV
+154 NNLVFV
-160 KNFHDN
+160 KSFHDN
-166 LSSLMTKCLSDINF
+166 LSSLMSKCLLDINF

-204 YHNINNYLLIYGQK
+204 YLNINNYLLIYGQK
-218 ELSTTA
+218 ELSSTA
-224 QANIYKITEQIAL
+224 QGNIYKITEQIVG

-261 NQNIEQYFKQKAK
+261 NQNIEQYFKQKTK

-309 NESILNNSMNKKGSS
+309 NESILNNSINKKGSS
-324 YYYEKNNDDITSLI
+324 YYYEKNNEDITSLI

-362 GMGPDEPRG
+362 GMGPDEHKG
-371 PNINNYS
+371 LNINNYM

-386 LTGGI
+386 VGVGGGI

-402 KGFLIIDNNNTNSDN
+402 KGFLILDNNLNSDN
-417 CSIKTF
+417 SSIKTF
-423 HQKNSSNKMD
+423 HQKNSNKMN
-433 EFQNVTDK
+433 EFQNNIDK

-453 LGRQQNNFFTDYNKI
+453 LGKQPNFINISDYNKSNI
-468 NNNNEKNSETKEH
+468 ENKEQNNPNNN
-481 NNNHN
+481 
-486 NHNNINNMNNTN
+486 
-498 NNNTNSNRN
+498 SNQN
-507 STNSEIIPLNEF
+507 STRSEIIPLNDF
-519 IVLINSIYESKEKEE
+519 IILINSIYESKEKEE

-574 SLRKYSNIN
+574 SLRKYSNVN

-591 IIRNDI
+591 IIRNEI
-597 DESSKDFSKEI
+597 EESSKDFSKEI
-608 KKHLEKLLCN
+608 KNNLEKLLN
-618 KKIDDDIIKIISN
+618 DKKIDDDIIKIISN
-631 SFYCNDTNT
+631 SFYCNDNNA
-640 KNIFLNKIYAIKDKN
+640 KNLFLQKIYSVKEKN
-655 KIINTGDVY
+655 NVVNTEDIY
-664 NIILELEIK
+664 NAILELEIK
-673 ERNIYL
+673 ERTLYL
-679 KNFRTLFRR
+679 KNFKSLFKR
-688 VDTDSDGT
+688 VDTDSDGI
-696 INSYDTSVLFGIIFD
+696 INSYDASILFGLIYD
-711 EIKNEFGNDCINYK
+711 EIKDDFENVENNIG
-725 NKNDFVNN
+725 NKNEFVNN
-733 FMKIFNHY
+733 LMKIFNHY
-741 IPKSLTF
+741 IPKSLNF
-748 SQIVKYIKD
+748 SQIVKYLKD
-757 TDNKILEL
+757 NYKNVLDCLT
-765 LSKKK
+765 KKN
-770 DIQDNNDEMI
+770 DIQDNNDDEMI

>member
-12 LNLTNRIEINDS
+12 LNLSNRIEINDS

-63 LEKINITGTQITKNQ
+63 LEKINITGTQITQNQ
-78 DYITIC
+78 DYITIS

-160 KNFHDN
+160 KSFHDN
-166 LSSLMTKCLSDINF
+166 LSSLMSKCLLDINF

-218 ELSTTA
+218 ELNSTA

-261 NQNIEQYFKQKAK
+261 NQNIEQYFKQKTK
-274 EVEKNINEKKKLLD
+274 EVEKSLNEKKKLLD

-362 GMGPDEPRG
+362 GMGPDESRG
-371 PNINNYS
+371 VNINNYT

-423 HQKNSSNKMD
+423 HQKNSNKID
-433 EFQNVTDK
+433 ELQNITDK

-453 LGRQQNNFFTDYNKI
+453 LGRQQNNYFTNILDYNKI
-468 NNNNEKNSETKEH
+468 NNNERNIENKEQ
-481 NNNHN
+481 NNK
-486 NHNNINNMNNTN
+486 INNNNTN
-498 NNNTNSNRN
+498 NNHN
-507 STNSEIIPLNEF
+507 STGSETIPLNEF
-519 IVLINSIYESKEKEE
+519 IILINSIYESKEKEE

-597 DESSKDFSKEI
+597 DESSKDFSNEI
-608 KKHLEKLLCN
+608 KKNLDKLLYN

-631 SFYCNDTNT
+631 SFYCNDNNT
-640 KNIFLNKIYAIKDKN
+640 KNLFLNKIYSIKEKN
-655 KIINTGDVY
+655 KIINIEDIY

-696 INSYDTSVLFGIIFD
+696 INSYDTSILFGLIYD
-711 EIKNEFGNDCINYK
+711 EIKNDFGNDGYNIK

-733 FMKIFNHY
+733 LMKIFNHY

-757 TDNKILEL
+757 TDNKILDY
-765 LSKKK
+765 LSKKN
-770 DIQDNNDEMI
+770 DIQDNNNDEMI

>member
-1 MSSFLNTQNSI
+1 MSSILNNQNSI
-12 LNLTNRIEINDS
+12 INLSNRAEINDS
-24 FLDSLLKKIDKKN
+24 SLDNLLKKIEKKN

-63 LEKINITGTQITKNQ
+63 LEKINIIGTHITKNQ
-78 DYITIC
+78 DYITIS

-98 NICQEIDVKIIL
+98 NICQETDVKIIL

-160 KNFHDN
+160 KSFHDN
-166 LSSLMTKCLSDINF
+166 LSSLMSKCLSDINF

-218 ELSTTA
+218 ELNSTA
-224 QANIYKITEQIAL
+224 QGNIYKITEQIAL

-261 NQNIEQYFKQKAK
+261 NQNIENYFKQKTK

-309 NESILNNSMNKKGSS
+309 NESILNNSINKKGSS

-362 GMGPDEPRG
+362 AGGMYGGDDIHPS
-371 PNINNYS
+371 NVNT
-378 KEKLNYDL
+378 KEKLNYEL
-386 LTGGI
+386 IAGGI

-402 KGFLIIDNNNTNSDN
+402 KGFLIIDNGNTNSDN

-423 HQKNSSNKMD
+423 HQKNSNKID
-433 EFQNVTDK
+433 EIQNNDK
-441 KRDDSKGSRENS
+441 KRDDSKSSKENS
-453 LGRQQNNFFTDYNKI
+453 LGKKKRNNNGENNYFMNISDLNNNKNNKKEEETNENEI
-468 NNNNEKNSETKEH
+468 NNN
-481 NNNHN
+481 
-486 NHNNINNMNNTN
+486 
-498 NNNTNSNRN
+498 
-507 STNSEIIPLNEF
+507 EIIPMNEF
-519 IVLINSIYESKEKEE
+519 ILLINSIYESKEKEE

-583 SDVLLFAK
+583 SDVLLFSK

-608 KKHLEKLLCN
+608 KKNLEKLLSN
-618 KKIDDDIIKIISN
+618 KKIDEDIIKIISN
-631 SFYCNDTNT
+631 SFYCNN
-640 KNIFLNKIYAIKDKN
+640 KNSKNLFLNKILMIKEKN
-655 KIINTGDVY
+655 KTINIEDIY

-679 KNFRTLFRR
+679 NNFRILFRR
-688 VDTDSDGT
+688 VDTDSDGI
-696 INSYDTSVLFGIIFD
+696 INFYDTSFLFGLIYE
-711 EIKNEFGNDCINYK
+711 EIKNDEGINIK
-725 NKNDFVNN
+725 NKNDFINN
-733 FMKIFNHY
+733 LMKIFNHY

-748 SQIVKYIKD
+748 SQIVKYLQETNK
-757 TDNKILEL
+757 KILDI
-765 LSKKK
+765 LSKKN
-770 DIQDNNDEMI
+770 DIQDNANDEMV

>member
-12 LNLTNRIEINDS
+12 LNLSNRIEINDS
-24 FLDSLLKKIDKKN
+24 FLDSFLKKIDKKS

-46 TSITHLPKRET
+46 TNITHLPKRET

-63 LEKINITGTQITKNQ
+63 LEGLNITGTQITKNQ
-78 DYITIC
+78 DYLTIS

-98 NICQEIDVKIIL
+98 NICQETDVKIIL

-160 KNFHDN
+160 KSFHDN
-166 LSSLMTKCLSDINF
+166 LSTLMSKCLSDINF

-218 ELSTTA
+218 ELSSTA
-224 QANIYKITEQIAL
+224 QGNIYKITEQIAIA
-237 TMNFYEGLI
+237 MNFYEGLI

-296 NRTMGNFDSNFTY
+296 NRTMGNFDNNFTY
-309 NESILNNSMNKKGSS
+309 NESILNNSINKKGSS

-338 SSNYNDYN
+338 SSNYNDCN

-362 GMGPDEPRG
+362 GYSGEEPKEAS
-371 PNINNYS
+371 INNYP
-378 KEKLNYDL
+378 KEKINYDL
-386 LTGGI
+386 ITGCM
-391 KKPKSSCSSHN
+391 KKPKSSTNSHN
-402 KGFLIIDNNNTNSDN
+402 KGFLIMDNNFTNSDN

-423 HQKNSSNKMD
+423 HKNSNKME
-433 EFQNVTDK
+433 EFQNIIDK
-441 KRDDSKGSRENS
+441 KKDENKNSRESS
-453 LGRQQNNFFTDYNKI
+453 LGKQQNNYFI
-468 NNNNEKNSETKEH
+468 NEKNENNDTTNTNSNNINSN

-486 NHNNINNMNNTN
+486 GI
-498 NNNTNSNRN
+498 
-507 STNSEIIPLNEF
+507 NSEIIPLNDF
-519 IVLINSIYESKEKEE
+519 LILINSIYESKEKEE
-534 KINLEKGQPQ
+534 KINLEKGLPQ

-549 HIYTYL
+549 HIYTFL

-574 SLRKYSNIN
+574 SLRKYCNIN
-583 SDVLLFAK
+583 SDILLFAK

-597 DESSKDFSKEI
+597 DESSREFSKEI
-608 KKHLEKLLCN
+608 KKNLEKLLYN
-618 KKIDDDIIKIISN
+618 KNIDDDIIKIISN
-631 SFYCNDTNT
+631 SFYCNDNNL
-640 KNIFLNKIYAIKDKN
+640 KNLFLNKIYTIKDRN
-655 KIINTGDVY
+655 KIINTEDIY

-696 INSYDTSVLFGIIFD
+696 INTYDTNALFGLIYD
-711 EIKNEFGNDCINYK
+711 EIKDDLNKDEINNFK
-725 NKNDFVNN
+725 NKNEFVNN
-733 FMKIFNHY
+733 LMKIFNYY

-748 SQIVKYIKD
+748 SQIVKYLNDNDKIVLDYLTKINYI
-757 TDNKILEL
+757 TDN
-765 LSKKK
+765 
-770 DIQDNNDEMI
+770 NNDDMI

>member
-12 LNLTNRIEINDS
+12 LNLSNRIEINDS
-24 FLDSLLKKIDKKN
+24 FLDSFLKKIDKKS

-46 TSITHLPKRET
+46 TNITHLPKRET

-63 LEKINITGTQITKNQ
+63 LERLNITGTQITKNQ
-78 DYITIC
+78 DYLTIS

-98 NICQEIDVKIIL
+98 NICQETDVKIIL

-160 KNFHDN
+160 KSFHDN
-166 LSSLMTKCLSDINF
+166 LSTLMSKCLSDINF

-218 ELSTTA
+218 ELSSTA
-224 QANIYKITEQIAL
+224 QGNIYKITEQIAIA
-237 TMNFYEGLI
+237 MNFYEGLI

-296 NRTMGNFDSNFTY
+296 NRTMGNFDNNFTY
-309 NESILNNSMNKKGSS
+309 NESILNNSINKKGSS

-338 SSNYNDYN
+338 SSNYNDCN

-362 GMGPDEPRG
+362 GYSGEEPKEAS
-371 PNINNYS
+371 INNYP
-378 KEKLNYDL
+378 KEKINYDL
-386 LTGGI
+386 ITGCM
-391 KKPKSSCSSHN
+391 KKPKSSTNSHN
-402 KGFLIIDNNNTNSDN
+402 KGFLIMDNNFTNSDN

-423 HQKNSSNKMD
+423 HKNSNKME
-433 EFQNVTDK
+433 EFQNIIDK
-441 KRDDSKGSRENS
+441 KKDENKNSRESS
-453 LGRQQNNFFTDYNKI
+453 LGKQQNNYFI
-468 NNNNEKNSETKEH
+468 NEKNENNDTTNTNSNNINSN

-486 NHNNINNMNNTN
+486 GI
-498 NNNTNSNRN
+498 
-507 STNSEIIPLNEF
+507 NSEIIPLNDF
-519 IVLINSIYESKEKEE
+519 LILINSIYESKEKEE
-534 KINLEKGQPQ
+534 KINLEKGLPQ

-549 HIYTYL
+549 HIYTFL

-574 SLRKYSNIN
+574 SLRKYCNIN
-583 SDVLLFAK
+583 SDILLFAK

-597 DESSKDFSKEI
+597 DESSREFSKEI
-608 KKHLEKLLCN
+608 KKNLEKLLYN
-618 KKIDDDIIKIISN
+618 KNIDDDIIKIISN
-631 SFYCNDTNT
+631 SFYCNDNNL
-640 KNIFLNKIYAIKDKN
+640 KNLFLNKIYTIKDKN
-655 KIINTGDVY
+655 KIINTEDIY

-696 INSYDTSVLFGIIFD
+696 INTYDTNALFGLIYD
-711 EIKNEFGNDCINYK
+711 EIKDDLNKDEINNFK
-725 NKNDFVNN
+725 NKNEFVNN
-733 FMKIFNHY
+733 LMKIFNYY

-748 SQIVKYIKD
+748 SQIVKYLNDNDKIVLDYLTKIND
-757 TDNKILEL
+757 ITDN
-765 LSKKK
+765 
-770 DIQDNNDEMI
+770 NNDDMI

>member
-1 MSSFLNTQNSI
+1 MSSILNNQNSI
-12 LNLTNRIEINDS
+12 LNLSNRVEINDS
-24 FLDSLLKKIDKKN
+24 SLDNLLKKIEKKN

-63 LEKINITGTQITKNQ
+63 LEKINIIGTHITKNQ
-78 DYITIC
+78 DYITIS

-98 NICQEIDVKIIL
+98 NICQETDVKIIL

-125 INSMKITFQDELNI
+125 INSMKITFQEELNM

-146 DFMQNVNK
+146 DFMQYVNK
-154 NNLIFV
+154 NNLIFIE
-160 KNFHDN
+160 KFHDN
-166 LSSLMTKCLSDINF
+166 LSSLMSKCLSDINF

-204 YHNINNYLLIYGQK
+204 YHNINNYLLIYGLK
-218 ELSTTA
+218 ELNTEQ
-224 QANIYKITEQIAL
+224 QANVYKITEQIAL

-261 NQNIEQYFKQKAK
+261 NQNIENYFKQKTK

-309 NESILNNSMNKKGSS
+309 NESILNNSINKKGSS

-362 GMGPDEPRG
+362 AGGMYGGDDIHPS
-371 PNINNYS
+371 NINA
-378 KEKLNYDL
+378 KEKLNYEL
-386 LTGGI
+386 IAGGI

-402 KGFLIIDNNNTNSDN
+402 KGFLIIDNGNTNSDN

-423 HQKNSSNKMD
+423 HQKNSNKID
-433 EFQNVTDK
+433 EIQNNDK
-441 KRDDSKGSRENS
+441 KRDDSKSSKENS
-453 LGRQQNNFFTDYNKI
+453 LGKKKRNNNGEYFMNISDVNSNKNNKKEEENNENEI
-468 NNNNEKNSETKEH
+468 NNN
-481 NNNHN
+481 
-486 NHNNINNMNNTN
+486 
-498 NNNTNSNRN
+498 
-507 STNSEIIPLNEF
+507 EIIPINDF
-519 IVLINSIYESKEKEE
+519 ILLINSIYESKEKEE
-534 KINLEKGQPQ
+534 KVNLEKGLPQ

-583 SDVLLFAK
+583 SDVLLFSK

-608 KKHLEKLLCN
+608 KKNLEKLLSN
-618 KKIDDDIIKIISN
+618 KKIDEDIIKIISN
-631 SFYCNDTNT
+631 SFYCNN
-640 KNIFLNKIYAIKDKN
+640 KNSKNLFLNKILTIKEKN
-655 KIINTGDVY
+655 KTISIEDIY

-679 KNFRTLFRR
+679 NNFRILFRR
-688 VDTDSDGT
+688 VDTDSDGI
-696 INSYDTSVLFGIIFD
+696 INFYDTSFLFGLIYE
-711 EIKNEFGNDCINYK
+711 EIKNDEGINIK
-725 NKNDFVNN
+725 NKNDFINN
-733 FMKIFNHY
+733 LMKIFNHY

-748 SQIVKYIKD
+748 SQIVKYLQETNK
-757 TDNKILEL
+757 KILDI
-765 LSKKK
+765 LSKKN
-770 DIQDNNDEMI
+770 DIQDNTNDELV

>member
-1 MSSFLNTQNSI
+1 MSYFLNNQNSI
-12 LNLTNRIEINDS
+12 INLTNRIEINDS
-24 FLDSLLKKIDKKN
+24 LLDSILKKIEKKN

-57 LLLFPN
+57 LLQFPN
-63 LEKINITGTQITKNQ
+63 LERINITGTQITKNQ
-78 DYITIC
+78 DYITIS
-84 YELQSIPKLYYLDI
+84 YELQSIPKLYYLDL
-98 NICQEIDVKIIL
+98 NICQETDVKIIL

-146 DFMQNVNK
+146 EFMQNVNK
-154 NNLIFV
+154 NNLVFV
-160 KNFHDN
+160 KSFHDN
-166 LSSLMTKCLSDINF
+166 LSSLMSKCLLDINF

-204 YHNINNYLLIYGQK
+204 YLNINNYLLIYGQK
-218 ELSTTA
+218 ELSSTA
-224 QANIYKITEQIAL
+224 QGNIYKITEQIVG

-261 NQNIEQYFKQKAK
+261 NQNIEQYFKQKTK

-309 NESILNNSMNKKGSS
+309 NESILNNSINKKGSS
-324 YYYEKNNDDITSLI
+324 YYYEKNNEDITSLI

-362 GMGPDEPRG
+362 GMGPDEPKAL
-371 PNINNYS
+371 NINNYM

-386 LTGGI
+386 VGVGGGI

-402 KGFLIIDNNNTNSDN
+402 KGFLILDNNLNSDN
-417 CSIKTF
+417 SSIKTF
-423 HQKNSSNKMD
+423 HQKNSNKMN
-433 EFQNVTDK
+433 EFQNNIDK

-453 LGRQQNNFFTDYNKI
+453 LGKQPNFINVSDYNKSNI
-468 NNNNEKNSETKEH
+468 ENKEQNNPNNN
-481 NNNHN
+481 
-486 NHNNINNMNNTN
+486 
-498 NNNTNSNRN
+498 SNQN
-507 STNSEIIPLNEF
+507 STRSEIIPLNDF
-519 IVLINSIYESKEKEE
+519 IILINSIYESKEKEE

-574 SLRKYSNIN
+574 SLRKYSNVN

-591 IIRNDI
+591 IIRNEI
-597 DESSKDFSKEI
+597 EESSKDFSKEI
-608 KKHLEKLLCN
+608 KNNLEKLLN
-618 KKIDDDIIKIISN
+618 DKKIDDDIIKIISN
-631 SFYCNDTNT
+631 SFYCNDNNA
-640 KNIFLNKIYAIKDKN
+640 KNLFLQKIYSVKEKN
-655 KIINTGDVY
+655 NVVNTEDIY
-664 NIILELEIK
+664 NAILELEIK
-673 ERNIYL
+673 ERTLYL
-679 KNFRTLFRR
+679 KNFKSLFKR
-688 VDTDSDGT
+688 VDTDSDGI
-696 INSYDTSVLFGIIFD
+696 INSYDASILFGLIYD
-711 EIKNEFGNDCINYK
+711 EIKDDFENVENNIG
-725 NKNDFVNN
+725 NKNEFVNN
-733 FMKIFNHY
+733 LMKIFNHY
-741 IPKSLTF
+741 IPKSLNF
-748 SQIVKYIKD
+748 SQIVKYLKD
-757 TDNKILEL
+757 NYKNVLDC
-765 LSKKK
+765 LSKKN
-770 DIQDNNDEMI
+770 DIQDNNDDEMI

>member
-1 MSSFLNTQNSI
+1 
-12 LNLTNRIEINDS
+12 
-24 FLDSLLKKIDKKN
+24 
-37 RIKELLLSR
+37 
-46 TSITHLPKRET
+46 
-57 LLLFPN
+57 
-63 LEKINITGTQITKNQ
+63 
-78 DYITIC
+78 
-84 YELQSIPKLYYLDI
+84 
-98 NICQEIDVKIIL
+98 
-110 LSLPLLKEVNGQKVD
+110 
-125 INSMKITFQDELNI
+125 MKITFQDELNI

-160 KNFHDN
+160 KSFHDN
-166 LSSLMTKCLSDINF
+166 LSSLMSKCLSDINF

-218 ELSTTA
+218 ELNSTA

-261 NQNIEQYFKQKAK
+261 NQNIENYFKQKTK

-309 NESILNNSMNKKGSS
+309 NESILNNSINKKGSS

-362 GMGPDEPRG
+362 AGGMYGGDDIHPS
-371 PNINNYS
+371 NVNT
-378 KEKLNYDL
+378 KEKLNYEL
-386 LTGGI
+386 IAGGI

-402 KGFLIIDNNNTNSDN
+402 KGFLIIDNGNTNSDN

-423 HQKNSSNKMD
+423 HQKNSNKID
-433 EFQNVTDK
+433 EIQNNDK
-441 KRDDSKGSRENS
+441 KRDDSKSSKENS
-453 LGRQQNNFFTDYNKI
+453 LGKKKRNNNGENNYFMNISDLNNNKNNKKEEETNENEI
-468 NNNNEKNSETKEH
+468 NNN
-481 NNNHN
+481 
-486 NHNNINNMNNTN
+486 
-498 NNNTNSNRN
+498 
-507 STNSEIIPLNEF
+507 EIIPMNEF
-519 IVLINSIYESKEKEE
+519 ILLINSIYESKEKEE

-583 SDVLLFAK
+583 SDVLLFSK

-608 KKHLEKLLCN
+608 KKNLEKLLSN
-618 KKIDDDIIKIISN
+618 KKIDEDIIKIISN
-631 SFYCNDTNT
+631 SFYCNN
-640 KNIFLNKIYAIKDKN
+640 KNSKNLFLNKILMIKEKN
-655 KIINTGDVY
+655 KTINIEDIY

-679 KNFRTLFRR
+679 NNFRILFRR
-688 VDTDSDGT
+688 VDTDSDGI
-696 INSYDTSVLFGIIFD
+696 INFYDTSFLFGLIYE
-711 EIKNEFGNDCINYK
+711 EIKNDEGINIK
-725 NKNDFVNN
+725 NKNDFINN
-733 FMKIFNHY
+733 LMKIFNHY

-748 SQIVKYIKD
+748 SQIVKYLQETNK
-757 TDNKILEL
+757 KILDI
-765 LSKKK
+765 LSKKN
-770 DIQDNNDEMI
+770 DIQDNANDEMV

>member
-1 MSSFLNTQNSI
+1 MSSILNNQNSI
-12 LNLTNRIEINDS
+12 INLSNRVEINDS
-24 FLDSLLKKIDKKN
+24 SLDNLLKKIEKKN

-63 LEKINITGTQITKNQ
+63 LEKINIIGTHITKNQ
-78 DYITIC
+78 DYITIS

-98 NICQEIDVKIIL
+98 NICQETDVKIIL

-160 KNFHDN
+160 KSFHDN
-166 LSSLMTKCLSDINF
+166 LSSLMSKCLSDINF

-218 ELSTTA
+218 ELNSTA

-261 NQNIEQYFKQKAK
+261 NQNIENYFKQKTK

-309 NESILNNSMNKKGSS
+309 NESILNNSINKKGSS

-362 GMGPDEPRG
+362 AGGMYGGDDIHPS
-371 PNINNYS
+371 NINT
-378 KEKLNYDL
+378 KEKLNYEL
-386 LTGGI
+386 IAGGI

-402 KGFLIIDNNNTNSDN
+402 KGFLIIDNGNTNSDN

-423 HQKNSSNKMD
+423 HQKNSNKID
-433 EFQNVTDK
+433 EIQNNDK
-441 KRDDSKGSRENS
+441 KRDDSKSSKENS
-453 LGRQQNNFFTDYNKI
+453 LGKKKRNNNGDNNYFMNISDLNNNKNNKKEEETNENEI
-468 NNNNEKNSETKEH
+468 NNN
-481 NNNHN
+481 
-486 NHNNINNMNNTN
+486 
-498 NNNTNSNRN
+498 
-507 STNSEIIPLNEF
+507 EIIPMNEF
-519 IVLINSIYESKEKEE
+519 ILLINSIYESKEKEE
-534 KINLEKGQPQ
+534 KVNLEKGQPQ

-583 SDVLLFAK
+583 SDVLLFSK

-608 KKHLEKLLCN
+608 KKNLEKLLSN
-618 KKIDDDIIKIISN
+618 KKIDEDIIKIISN
-631 SFYCNDTNT
+631 SFYCNN
-640 KNIFLNKIYAIKDKN
+640 KNSKNLFLNKILTIKENN
-655 KIINTGDVY
+655 KTINIEDIY

-679 KNFRTLFRR
+679 NNFRILFRR
-688 VDTDSDGT
+688 VDTDSDGI
-696 INSYDTSVLFGIIFD
+696 INFYDTSFLFGLIYEEITND
-711 EIKNEFGNDCINYK
+711 EGINIK
-725 NKNDFVNN
+725 NKNDFINN
-733 FMKIFNHY
+733 LMKIFNHY

-748 SQIVKYIKD
+748 SQIVKYLQETNK
-757 TDNKILEL
+757 KILDI
-765 LSKKK
+765 LSKKN
-770 DIQDNNDEMI
+770 DIQDNANDEMV

>member
-12 LNLTNRIEINDS
+12 LNLSNRTEINDS
-24 FLDSLLKKIDKKN
+24 FLDSFLKKIDKKS

-46 TSITHLPKRET
+46 TNITHLPKRET

-63 LEKINITGTQITKNQ
+63 LERLNITGTQITKNQ
-78 DYITIC
+78 DYLTIS

-98 NICQEIDVKIIL
+98 NICQETDVKIIL

-160 KNFHDN
+160 KSFHDN
-166 LSSLMTKCLSDINF
+166 LSTLMSKCLSDINF

-218 ELSTTA
+218 ELSSTA
-224 QANIYKITEQIAL
+224 QGNIYKITEQIAIA
-237 TMNFYEGLI
+237 MNFYEGLI

-296 NRTMGNFDSNFTY
+296 NRTMGNFDNNFTY
-309 NESILNNSMNKKGSS
+309 NESILNNSINKKGSS

-338 SSNYNDYN
+338 SSNYNDCN

-362 GMGPDEPRG
+362 GYSGEEPKEAS
-371 PNINNYS
+371 INNYP
-378 KEKLNYDL
+378 KEKINYDL
-386 LTGGI
+386 ITGCM
-391 KKPKSSCSSHN
+391 KKPKSSTNSHN
-402 KGFLIIDNNNTNSDN
+402 KGFLIMDNNFTNSDN

-423 HQKNSSNKMD
+423 HKNSNKME
-433 EFQNVTDK
+433 EFQNIIDK
-441 KRDDSKGSRENS
+441 KKDENKNSRESS
-453 LGRQQNNFFTDYNKI
+453 LGKQQNNYFI
-468 NNNNEKNSETKEH
+468 NEKNENNDTTNTNSNNINSN

-486 NHNNINNMNNTN
+486 GI
-498 NNNTNSNRN
+498 
-507 STNSEIIPLNEF
+507 NSEIIPLNDF
-519 IVLINSIYESKEKEE
+519 LILINSIYESKEKEE
-534 KINLEKGQPQ
+534 KINLEKGLPQ

-549 HIYTYL
+549 HIYTFL

-574 SLRKYSNIN
+574 SLRKYCNIN
-583 SDVLLFAK
+583 SDILLFAK

-597 DESSKDFSKEI
+597 DESSREFSKEI
-608 KKHLEKLLCN
+608 KKNLEKLLYN
-618 KKIDDDIIKIISN
+618 KNIDDDIIKIISN
-631 SFYCNDTNT
+631 SFYCNDNNL
-640 KNIFLNKIYAIKDKN
+640 KNLFLNKIYTIKDRN
-655 KIINTGDVY
+655 KIINTEDIY

-696 INSYDTSVLFGIIFD
+696 INTYDTNALFGLIYD
-711 EIKNEFGNDCINYK
+711 EIKDDLNKDEINNFK
-725 NKNDFVNN
+725 NKNEFVNN
-733 FMKIFNHY
+733 LMKIFNYY

-748 SQIVKYIKD
+748 SQIVKYLNDNDKIVLDYLSKIND
-757 TDNKILEL
+757 ITDN
-765 LSKKK
+765 
-770 DIQDNNDEMI
+770 NNDDMI

>member
-1 MSSFLNTQNSI
+1 MSSILNNQNSI
-12 LNLTNRIEINDS
+12 INLSNRAEINDS
-24 FLDSLLKKIDKKN
+24 SLDNLLKKIEKKN

-63 LEKINITGTQITKNQ
+63 LEKINIIGTHITKNQ
-78 DYITIC
+78 DYITIS

-98 NICQEIDVKIIL
+98 NICQETDVKIIL

-160 KNFHDN
+160 KSFHDN
-166 LSSLMTKCLSDINF
+166 LSSLMSKCLSDINF

-218 ELSTTA
+218 ELNSTA
-224 QANIYKITEQIAL
+224 QGNIYKITEQIAL

-261 NQNIEQYFKQKAK
+261 NQNIENYFKQKTK

-309 NESILNNSMNKKGSS
+309 NESILNNSINKKGSS

-362 GMGPDEPRG
+362 AGGMYGGDDIHPS
-371 PNINNYS
+371 NANT
-378 KEKLNYDL
+378 KEKLNYEL
-386 LTGGI
+386 IAGGI

-402 KGFLIIDNNNTNSDN
+402 KGFLIIDNGNTNSDN

-423 HQKNSSNKMD
+423 HQKNSNKMD
-433 EFQNVTDK
+433 EIQNNDK
-441 KRDDSKGSRENS
+441 KRDDSKSSKENS
-453 LGRQQNNFFTDYNKI
+453 LGKKKRNNNGENNYFMNISDLNNNKNNKKEEETNENEI
-468 NNNNEKNSETKEH
+468 NNN
-481 NNNHN
+481 
-486 NHNNINNMNNTN
+486 
-498 NNNTNSNRN
+498 
-507 STNSEIIPLNEF
+507 EIIPLNEF
-519 IVLINSIYESKEKEE
+519 ILLINSIYESKEKEE

-583 SDVLLFAK
+583 SDVLLFSK

-608 KKHLEKLLCN
+608 KKNLEKLLSN
-618 KKIDDDIIKIISN
+618 KKIDEDIIKIISN
-631 SFYCNDTNT
+631 SFYCNN
-640 KNIFLNKIYAIKDKN
+640 KNSKNLFLNEILMIKEKN
-655 KIINTGDVY
+655 KTINIEDIY

-679 KNFRTLFRR
+679 NNFRILFRR
-688 VDTDSDGT
+688 VDTDSDGI
-696 INSYDTSVLFGIIFD
+696 INFYDTSFLFGLIYE
-711 EIKNEFGNDCINYK
+711 EIKNDEGINIK
-725 NKNDFVNN
+725 NKNDFINN
-733 FMKIFNHY
+733 LMKIFNHY

-748 SQIVKYIKD
+748 SQIVKYLQETNK
-757 TDNKILEL
+757 KILDI
-765 LSKKK
+765 LSKKN
-770 DIQDNNDEMI
+770 DIQDNANDEMV